1 MAIAGTP
8 FAPLRRC
15 AGPAAGPWRFAAG
28 DVVPGDD
35 ASGEKT
41 EEATPKKREE
51 ARKEGQVAYST
62 EVNTIGLLLVGCSLL
77 LVFGPQLYQALVGII
92 RRTLTDLLHLEMR
105 DPEVLRALAFMCSK
119 PLGLTFAVIGLLFI
133 TGLVLSL
140 AQVGIRF
147 TTKPLVPKLSRIDP
161 LQGLKRIFGLRGM
174 MRTVFAVIKLALVVA
189 VAWAVLTEAIRSRLF
204 FNFAVEQR
212 LDDTMGLLIG
222 LAFKLIGVL
231 ALIAMADF
239 LYQRFQHNKELRMS
253 KQEVKEELKQ
263 SDGDPLIKSKI
274 RQVQRQMAQNRMMQ
288 EVPSADVV
296 ITNPTHVAVALRYDS
311 EHMDAPVVVAKGYD
325 RIAERIKQLAAD
337 HAVVQVENVAL
348 ARALAREVEVGRS
361 IPVSFF
367 EEVAE
372 VLGYVYRLNRAA
384 M

>member
-1 MAIAGTP
+1 M
-8 FAPLRRC
+8 
-15 AGPAAGPWRFAAG
+15 
-28 DVVPGDD
+28 PGDD

>member
-1 MAIAGTP
+1 M
-8 FAPLRRC
+8 
-15 AGPAAGPWRFAAG
+15 
-28 DVVPGDD
+28 PGDD

-77 LVFGPQLYQALVGII
+77 LLFGPQLYQALVGVV
-92 RRTLTDLLHLEMR
+92 RRTLTDLLHLELR
-105 DPEVLRALAFMCSK
+105 DPEVLRMLAFMCGK
-119 PLGLTFAVIGLLFI
+119 PLGLTFAVVGLLFI
-133 TGLVLSL
+133 AGLVLSL
-140 AQVGIRF
+140 AQVGIHF
-147 TTKPLVPKLSRIDP
+147 TSKPLVPKLSRIDP
-161 LQGLKRIFGLRGM
+161 MQGLKRIFGLRGL
-174 MRTVFAVIKLALVVA
+174 MRTVFAVVKLTLVVA
-189 VAWAVLTEAIRSRLF
+189 VAWAVLAEAIRSRMF

-212 LDDTMGLLIG
+212 LDDTMALLIG
-222 LAFKLIGVL
+222 LAFKLIAVL

-274 RQVQRQMAQNRMMQ
+274 RQVQRQMAMNRMMQ

-311 EHMDAPVVVAKGYD
+311 DHMDAPVVVAKGYD
-325 RIAERIKQLAAD
+325 RIAQRIKQIAAEN
-337 HAVVQVENVAL
+337 AV
-348 ARALAREVEVGRS
+348 
-361 IPVSFF
+361 
-367 EEVAE
+367 
-372 VLGYVYRLNRAA
+372 
-384 M
+384 